1 VEKCGDF
8 IMKLLQRYAWIFLF
22 AVGLALLYYAY
33 DNIIAIPALSP
44 NDPERGW
51 EWLTRDPEVIDYIK
65 FWFRLFGFW
74 VLAVAVQVLVISA
87 TGYRKGQK
95 WAFYSMLYLPVHVV
109 IHMFI
114 WPWLAPI
121 MAIILLMII
130 AGLVL
135 PFRQFFPKN

>member
-1 VEKCGDF
+1 
-8 IMKLLQRYAWIFLF
+8 MKLLQRYAWIFLF
-22 AVGLALLYYAY
+22 AVGLALLFFAY
-33 DNIIAIPALSP
+33 DNIIVIPALSL
-44 NDPERGW
+44 NDPDRGW

-65 FWFRLFGFW
+65 FWFRIFGFW
-74 VLAVAVQVLVISA
+74 VLALAVQVLVISA

-114 WPWLAPI
+114 WPWTIPI
-121 MAIILLMII
+121 LAIILLMII

>member
-1 VEKCGDF
+1 
-8 IMKLLQRYAWIFLF
+8 MKLLQRYAWIFLF
-22 AVGLALLYYAY
+22 AVGLALLFFAY
-33 DNIIAIPALSP
+33 DNMIVIPALSP
-44 NDPERGW
+44 NDLDRGW

-65 FWFRLFGFW
+65 FWFRIFGFW
-74 VLAVAVQVLVISA
+74 VLALAVQLLVISA

-95 WAFYSMLYLPVHVV
+95 WAFYNMLYLPVHVV

-114 WPWLAPI
+114 WPWTIPI
-121 MAIILLMII
+121 LAIILLMII

>member
-1 VEKCGDF
+1 
-8 IMKLLQRYAWIFLF
+8 MKFLQRYAWILLF
-22 AVGLALLYYAY
+22 AVGLALLFYAY
-33 DNIIAIPALSP
+33 DNIIVIPALSP
-44 NDPERGW
+44 NDPDRGW

-74 VLAVAVQVLVISA
+74 VLAVTVQVLVISA

-95 WAFYSMLYLPVHVV
+95 WAFYSLLYLPVHVV

-121 MAIILLMII
+121 LAIILLMII

>member
-1 VEKCGDF
+1 
-8 IMKLLQRYAWIFLF
+8 MKLLQRYAWIFLF
-22 AVGLALLYYAY
+22 AVGFALLFFAY
-33 DNIIAIPALSP
+33 DNIIVIPALSP
-44 NDPERGW
+44 NDPDRGW

-65 FWFRLFGFW
+65 FWFRIFGFW
-74 VLAVAVQVLVISA
+74 VLAMAVQVLVISA

-95 WAFYSMLYLPVHVV
+95 WAYYSMLYLPVHVV

-114 WPWLAPI
+114 WPWAVPI
-121 MAIILLMII
+121 LAIILLMII

>member
-1 VEKCGDF
+1 
-8 IMKLLQRYAWIFLF
+8 MKLLQRYAWLFLF
-22 AVGLALLYYAY
+22 AVGLALLFYAY
-33 DNIIAIPALSP
+33 DNIIVIPALSP
-44 NDPERGW
+44 NDPDRGW
-51 EWLTRDPEVIDYIK
+51 EWLTRDPEIIDYIK
-65 FWFRLFGFW
+65 FWFRIFGFW

-121 MAIILLMII
+121 LAVTFLMII